1 MGCVW
6 KEALTIPVVVGV
18 EGDKDDLDDGEE
30 HEAVDDKGEHPQDVV
45 RVADAVV
52 EGGRVDVQRR
62 RPDVAVQDAH
72 ALERQPQRPPRAILQ
87 TRQGIGR

>member
-1 MGCVW
+1 
-6 KEALTIPVVVGV
+6 
-18 EGDKDDLDDGEE
+18 
-30 HEAVDDKGEHPQDVV
+30 
-45 RVADAVV
+45 VADAVV